1 MIYNRKNFTSRNKFS
16 RLNFFFVVSVSTVNR
31 NGYVCISTTASRKE
45 KEREEKKMSIRPIDA
60 NTNKTRSSYLG
71 AAALGVLTGNFA
83 KYAIPV
89 SKQEYDT
96 FVTQT
101 LKKGYKRLSKDNVTA
116 MVKASRSTF
125 DFAVVASLVFMSAAF
140 LKNMHNKLANK

>member
-1 MIYNRKNFTSRNKFS
+1 MCRKA
-16 RLNFFFVVSVSTVNR
+16 RLR
-31 NGYVCISTTASRKE
+31 AGKQRE
-45 KEREEKKMSIRPIDA
+45 RREEKKMSIRPIDV
-60 NTNKTRSSYLG
+60 NTDNKKRSSYLN

-89 SKQEYDT
+89 SKQECDT

-101 LKKGYKRLSKDNVTA
+101 LKNGYKKLSKENVNA
-116 MVKASRSTF
+116 MVQASRSTF
-125 DFAVVASLVFMSAAF
+125 DFAVVTSLACMSIAF